1 MSNNTNDLLLEDVK
15 KVEKRSPIQRYLEYP
30 LSFALSKL
38 TTLFQTAQTSRQ
50 LQVIEN
56 DRSEQDKLFHLSEQ
70 HFYTRFTDRV
80 DPSLYYTVFSP
91 YKRY

>member
-1 MSNNTNDLLLEDVK
+1 MSNNTNDLLLEDAK
-15 KVEKRSPIQRYLEYP
+15 KVQKRSPIQRYLQNP

-38 TTLFQTAQTSRQ
+38 STLFQTAQTSRQ
-50 LQVIEN
+50 PQAIEN
-56 DRSEQDKLFHLSEQ
+56 DRSEQDELYHLSEQ

-80 DPSLYYTVFSP
+80 DPSLYFTILSP

>member
-15 KVEKRSPIQRYLEYP
+15 EVEKRSPIQRYIEYP

-38 TTLFQTAQTSRQ
+38 TTLFQTAQTPSQ
-50 LQVIEN
+50 PHAIEN
-56 DRSEQDKLFHLSEQ
+56 DRSEQYELFHPSKQL
-70 HFYTRFTDRV
+70 YTHFTDRA
-80 DPSLYYTVFSP
+80 DPSLYYAIFSP

>member
-15 KVEKRSPIQRYLEYP
+15 KVEKRSPIQRYLQNP
-30 LSFALSKL
+30 LSFTWSKL
-38 TTLFQTAQTSRQ
+38 STLFQTAQTSRQ
-50 LQVIEN
+50 PQAIEN
-56 DRSEQDKLFHLSEQ
+56 DRSEQDKFFHLSEQ

-80 DPSLYYTVFSP
+80 DPSLYFTILSP